1 MASIFTKIIQGE
13 IPCYKVAEDEKNI
26 AFLDIRPLKQGH
38 TLCVPK
44 LEVDELYE
52 LPQEDYLSL
61 MQFSQRVAQ
70 GLKQVVPCKRIGSMV
85 LGMEVPHAHLHLV
98 PINAEHELS
107 FSNAPV
113 QLSREEM
120 ASMAQAVSK
129 AISGD
134 LGAVE

>member
-1 MASIFTKIIQGE
+1 MASIFTKIIHGD

-26 AFLDIRPLKQGH
+26 AFLDISPLKKGH

-52 LPQEDYLSL
+52 LPSEDYNSL
-61 MQFSQRVAQ
+61 MSFSQRVAKA
-70 GLKQVVPCKRIGSMV
+70 LKLAVPCDRVGSIV

-107 FSNAPV
+107 FANTRV
-113 QLSREEM
+113 QLTNEEM
-120 ASMAQAVSK
+120 AALAQS
-129 AISGD
+129 ISD
-134 LGAVE
+134 VLDSVE